1 MLNSIKID
9 RVSVIAMLFG
19 ALIAEIKPNSISV
32 TDSESQHSS

>member
-19 ALIAEIKPNSISV
+19 ALIALFLKMYFDKISNSRAC
-32 TDSESQHSS
+32 